1 MHEDVCP
8 KPSHPR
14 GRQAR
19 PPKQTGQSP
28 EIGSKYEKKNATG
41 DSMSSRTK
49 DTRSHTDAHDVIFS
63 FQSRR
68 SRIADDITEP
78 THLLHGSLQKRLS
91 RNSRGARSG
100 STFLIS
106 EPSGYR
112 ILVLSM
118 CGAARRQLV
127 FCLFTERQ
135 VVGKASCFLS
145 CARITLCWRSAAA

>member
-1 MHEDVCP
+1 MKRKTQPVTPC
-8 KPSHPR
+8 R
-14 GRQAR
+14 AAR
-19 PPKQTGQSP
+19 KTRDRTPTRM
-28 EIGSKYEKKNATG
+28 
-41 DSMSSRTK
+41 MSFFRFKADAAELRT
-49 DTRSHTDAHDVIFS
+49 TFCG
-63 FQSRR
+63 
-68 SRIADDITEP
+68 DITEP
-78 THLLHGSLQKRLS
+78 THLLRGSLQKRLS